1 MNVIDYL
8 EVSTMTHLVYVIL
21 SIIWIYF
28 FGWVFLGGRIFT
40 KFIPKSALLAQV
52 LGAVVGFLTAGTVIA
67 LIF

>member
-1 MNVIDYL
+1 MNVFDYL
-8 EVSTMTHLVYVIL
+8 EVFTMTNLLYVIL

>member
-1 MNVIDYL
+1 
-8 EVSTMTHLVYVIL
+8 MTNLLYVIL

>member
-1 MNVIDYL
+1 MNVFDYL
-8 EVSTMTHLVYVIL
+8 EVFTMTNLLYVIL
-21 SIIWIYF
+21 AIIWIYF